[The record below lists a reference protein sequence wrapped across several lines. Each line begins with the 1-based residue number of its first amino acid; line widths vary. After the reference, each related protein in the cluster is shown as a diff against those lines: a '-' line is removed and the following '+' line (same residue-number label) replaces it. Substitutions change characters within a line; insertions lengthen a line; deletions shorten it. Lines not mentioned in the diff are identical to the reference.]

1 MPKALTLS
9 LSAPQKQQLTSYR
22 DRHPKPYVRERAAA
36 LLHVAEGCQVQ
47 EVAATK
53 LFKAREPE
61 TVAVWLHQYEKDGL
75 DGLLIKA
82 GRGRKPA
89 FSPSARPRRG
99 RARRT
104 TAPRQTHA

>member
-1 MPKALTLS
+1 MPKALTLT

-36 LLHVAEGCQVQ
+36 LLHVADGCQVQ
-47 EVAATK
+47 EVAQQK
-53 LFKAREPE
+53 LFKVRDPE
-61 TVAVWLHQYEKDGL
+61 TVAAWLHQYETDGL

-89 FSPSARPRRG
+89 FSPTARQRRDG
-99 RARRT
+99 A
-104 TAPRQTHA
+104 